1 MKIVVRA
8 PNWIGDSV
16 LSLPALESLR
26 KNYPQA
32 EIWVA
37 AKEWVKDIFA
47 ALNFVQGVI
56 PLPPTDDL
64 KSLPVSVQTI
74 KKLKFDIGLLL
85 PNSFSSAL
93 LFYLAKIPQRWG
105 YSSDG
110 RGLLLTKWV
119 SPKKQDGSVH
129 QLSCYLDLISNL
141 GLKTVAPKLSFP
153 LSKKEKVDAK
163 KLLLSLNMDLR
174 RPLVLLHPG
183 ASYGPAK
190 RWSVLKF
197 SELAALLQKRKKAS
211 VIISGSNDEA
221 QLAESIAML
230 MRKKPVSLAGKTSLL
245 RLASLISN
253 ADLFIT
259 NDSGPMHLA
268 NALHVPVV
276 AIFGPTDPA
285 LTGPYQQP
293 SAVIKKDVPCSPCSY
308 RECPFD
314 HRCMENIPI
323 EEVFQACQK
332 FLK

>member
-16 LSLPALESLR
+16 LSLPALECLG

-47 ALNFVQGVI
+47 ALHFVKGVI
-56 PLPPTDDL
+56 PLPPADDL
-64 KSLPVSVQTI
+64 KSLTVSVQTI

-110 RGLLLTKWV
+110 RNLLLTKWV

-129 QLSCYLDLISNL
+129 QLNCYLDLVSNL

-153 LSKKEKVDAK
+153 LSKKEKMDAK

-174 RPLVLLHPG
+174 RPLVFLHPG

-197 SELAALLQKRKKAS
+197 SELASLLQKRKKAS
-211 VIISGSNDEA
+211 FIISGSNDEA
-221 QLAESIAML
+221 QLAESVAML
-230 MRKKPVSLAGKTSLL
+230 MREKPVSLAGKTSLL

-276 AIFGPTDPA
+276 AIFGPTDPT

-293 SAVIKKDVPCSPCSY
+293 SAVVKKDVPCSPCSY

-332 FLK
+332 FLR